1 MEGKVPLSVRPI
13 FFGANLFALGKKDG
27 GVRPIA
33 VGLTLRRMVAKIANY
48 WATSKCSAILL
59 PRQLGVG
66 AKGGAEAISH
76 AARQYLSNMDTES
89 DCVMVKLDFTNAF
102 NSIRRDCMIES
113 VNQHIPELMDYV
125 TSCYG
130 GCSSLLFGPYTV
142 DSAEG
147 VQQGDPLG
155 PLLFSLTIN
164 EALSS
169 IQCNFVA
176 GYLDDITMGGPI
188 VQVTEEIAKFESS
201 SKVLGL
207 RLNYSKC
214 EIIGL
219 SPTSTVVW
227 GESSF
232 PFTAT
237 DSSLA
242 TLLGAPIGLAGIDVA
257 IASQCSTLKL
267 AIGRLAFLS
276 SHEAIYLL
284 KHSIAI
290 PRLQYLLRTAP
301 CFLSSELH
309 VYDQILSN
317 TIMAITNTSLD
328 STALSQAS
336 LPVRWGGIGIRSAC
350 ALAPSAFIS
359 SLRSSEVQISLLLPE
374 RPSPYHDSLVED
386 AISNWRSLGGSTLPS
401 GADAL
406 KQRCWDDEICSSLA
420 TSLSTS
426 ASANPVTKARLLACR
441 GAGSGSWLHAL
452 PSANL
457 GLRLSDD
464 ETRIAVGLRLGAS
477 LVLEHSCVCGS
488 KVESD
493 GHHGLACR
501 KSSGRHL
508 RHSLANDVIARALR
522 SANTPTIL
530 EPTGMLRGDGKR
542 PDGVTMI
549 PWSRGKALVW
559 DFTCPDTLAPSHV
572 RQTSVAAG
580 SAAIA
585 AESKKRSKYAE
596 LSVAHSFV
604 PFAIETLGVWGADAY
619 ALSSVIGSRI
629 AAITGEPRSTGF
641 LRQRLDIAV
650 QRGNAAAILGTLPPN
665 ASSSC

>member
-1 MEGKVPLSVRPI
+1 MLSIAFDATVCKKLSTNISQLMEY
-13 FFGANLFALGKKDG
+13 
-27 GVRPIA
+27 
-33 VGLTLRRMVAKIANY
+33 VA
-48 WATSKCSAILL
+48 
-59 PRQLGVG
+59 
-66 AKGGAEAISH
+66 
-76 AARQYLSNMDTES
+76 
-89 DCVMVKLDFTNAF
+89 
-102 NSIRRDCMIES
+102 
-113 VNQHIPELMDYV
+113 
-125 TSCYG
+125 SCYG
-130 GCSSLLFGPYTV
+130 ETSKSFWSVCSVLAFSPYTV

-176 GYLDDITMGGPI
+176 GYLDDITMGGP
-188 VQVTEEIAKFESS
+188 VAQVAEEISKFEIST
-201 SKVLGL
+201 KELGL
-207 RLNYSKC
+207 QLNYGKC
-214 EIIGL
+214 EIVGL
-219 SPTSTVVW
+219 SSATTRMWRDTSFQFAAIN
-227 GESSF
+227 SSQ
-232 PFTAT
+232 
-237 DSSLA
+237 A
-242 TLLGAPIGLAGIDVA
+242 TLLGAPIGRGGIDVA
-257 IASQCSTLKL
+257 ITSQCTTLQL
-267 AIGRLAFLS
+267 AARRLSFLS

-301 CFLSSELH
+301 CFLSPELH
-309 VYDQILSN
+309 AYDQILSN

-328 STALSQAS
+328 SIALSQAS

-359 SLRSSEVQISLLLPE
+359 SLRSSEVQISLLLPH
-374 RPSPYHDSLVED
+374 RPSPYHDSLAED
-386 AISNWRSLGGSTLPS
+386 AISNWRDLGGTSLPS

-406 KQRCWDDEICSSLA
+406 KQRCWDDEICSSVA
-420 TSLSTS
+420 TSLAST
-426 ASANPVTKARLLACR
+426 AGANPVTKARLLACR
-441 GAGSGSWLHAL
+441 GQGSGSWLHAL

-457 GLRLSDD
+457 GLRLNND
-464 ETRIAVGLRLGAS
+464 ETRIAVGLRLGVP

-522 SANTPTIL
+522 SAKTPTIL

-549 PWSRGKALVW
+549 PWSKGKALVW

-572 RQTSVAAG
+572 RQTSLAAG

-585 AESKKRSKYAE
+585 AESKKRTKYAE
-596 LSVAHSFV
+596 LSVANSFV
-604 PFAIETLGVWGADAY
+604 PFAIETLGVWGNDAY
-619 ALSSVIGSRI
+619 ALSSEIGSRI
-629 AAITGEPRSTGF
+629 AAITGEPRSTAF
-641 LRQRLDIAV
+641 FRQRLDIAV
-650 QRGNAAAILGTLPPN
+650 QRGNAAAILGTLPSN
-665 ASSSC
+665 CL